1 MKMENGAYVSSPQL
15 PPQAHL
21 SAAAAFQ
28 AAAANSAAGGSVTP
42 FQEALMSRMGRPFG
56 LTVRLKC
63 FYDHSNHCFIIS
75 MLIQYQLSEICNF
88 MSRALR

>member
-1 MKMENGAYVSSPQL
+1 MQMKMDNGAYVSSPQL

-28 AAAANSAAGGSVTP
+28 AAAANSAAAAGGGGGVTP

-56 LTVRLKC
+56 LSVSKC
-63 FYDHSNHCFIIS
+63 ICF
-75 MLIQYQLSEICNF
+75 
-88 MSRALR
+88 

>member
-1 MKMENGAYVSSPQL
+1 MQMKMDNGAYVSSPQS

-28 AAAANSAAGGSVTP
+28 AAAANSAAAAGGGGGVTP

-56 LTVRLKC
+56 LYVSK
-63 FYDHSNHCFIIS
+63 
-75 MLIQYQLSEICNF
+75 
-88 MSRALR
+88 

>member
-1 MKMENGAYVSSPQL
+1 MENGAYVSPPQL

-28 AAAANSAAGGSVTP
+28 AAAANSAAAGGAVTP

-56 LTVRLKC
+56 LTVRIFGF
-63 FYDHSNHCFIIS
+63 FY
-75 MLIQYQLSEICNF
+75 
-88 MSRALR
+88 

>member
-1 MKMENGAYVSSPQL
+1 MIEFILFPKNQMKMENGAYVSSPQL

-63 FYDHSNHCFIIS
+63 FSNFTYHYFGIYVKSVPIS
-75 MLIQYQLSEICNF
+75 
-88 MSRALR
+88 

>member
-1 MKMENGAYVSSPQL
+1 MENGAYVSPPQL

-28 AAAANSAAGGSVTP
+28 AAAANSAAAGGAVTP

-56 LTVRLKC
+56 LTVRILL
-63 FYDHSNHCFIIS
+63 FLYQSVQ
-75 MLIQYQLSEICNF
+75 IQVTKENKLD
-88 MSRALR
+88 MSLFNLAKERKI

>member
-1 MKMENGAYVSSPQL
+1 MKMENGAYVSPPQL

-28 AAAANSAAGGSVTP
+28 AAAANSAAAAGGSVTP

-56 LTVRLKC
+56 LSVSK
-63 FYDHSNHCFIIS
+63 HC
-75 MLIQYQLSEICNF
+75 
-88 MSRALR
+88 

>member
-28 AAAANSAAGGSVTP
+28 AAAANSAAAGGGVTP

-56 LTVRLKC
+56 LTV
-63 FYDHSNHCFIIS
+63 SNFTI
-75 MLIQYQLSEICNF
+75 LSYGIDIYSCIKYAYLLSICGNICK
-88 MSRALR
+88 L

>member
-56 LTVRLKC
+56 LTVRLNC
-63 FYDHSNHCFIIS
+63 FSNHTNHHSILVCYIYVNSIPII
-75 MLIQYQLSEICNF
+75 
-88 MSRALR
+88 

>member
-1 MKMENGAYVSSPQL
+1 MENGAYVSPPQL

-28 AAAANSAAGGSVTP
+28 AAAANSAAAGGAVTP

-56 LTVRLKC
+56 LTVRILLFLYK
-63 FYDHSNHCFIIS
+63 SVQ
-75 MLIQYQLSEICNF
+75 IQCKRQF
-88 MSRALR
+88 

>member
-1 MKMENGAYVSSPQL
+1 MFFELDAKLHLVTLMKMENGAYVSPPQL

-28 AAAANSAAGGSVTP
+28 AAAANSAAVAGGTVTP

-56 LTVRLKC
+56 LSVGKL
-63 FYDHSNHCFIIS
+63 SINI
-75 MLIQYQLSEICNF
+75 LIVGRILEHI
-88 MSRALR
+88 

>member
-1 MKMENGAYVSSPQL
+1 MKMENGAYVSPPQL

-28 AAAANSAAGGSVTP
+28 AAAANSAAAAGGTVTP

-56 LTVRLKC
+56 LSVCKN
-63 FYDHSNHCFIIS
+63 SNKI
-75 MLIQYQLSEICNF
+75 LS
-88 MSRALR
+88 LY

>member
-28 AAAANSAAGGSVTP
+28 AAAANSAAAGGGVTP

-56 LTVRLKC
+56 LTV
-63 FYDHSNHCFIIS
+63 SNFTISSYGRDIYSCTHICCLFVVIFINYRV
-75 MLIQYQLSEICNF
+75 Q
-88 MSRALR
+88 R

>member
-1 MKMENGAYVSSPQL
+1 MENGAYVSPPQL

-28 AAAANSAAGGSVTP
+28 AAAANSAAAAGGAVTP

-56 LTVRLKC
+56 LSVSKH
-63 FYDHSNHCFIIS
+63 FYRVFPCIK
-75 MLIQYQLSEICNF
+75 LIQGKGKNDCENKRLFVFSE
-88 MSRALR
+88 L

>member
-1 MKMENGAYVSSPQL
+1 MENGAYVSPPQL

-28 AAAANSAAGGSVTP
+28 AAAANSAAAGGAVTP

-56 LTVRLKC
+56 LTVRIFLFSCK
-63 FYDHSNHCFIIS
+63 
-75 MLIQYQLSEICNF
+75 
-88 MSRALR
+88 ALP

>member
-1 MKMENGAYVSSPQL
+1 MKMENGAYVSPPQL

-28 AAAANSAAGGSVTP
+28 AAAANSAAAGGTVTP

-56 LTVRLKC
+56 LTVSFLLIHLK
-63 FYDHSNHCFIIS
+63 
-75 MLIQYQLSEICNF
+75 Q
-88 MSRALR
+88 

>member
-28 AAAANSAAGGSVTP
+28 AAAANSAAAGGGVTP

-56 LTVRLKC
+56 LTV
-63 FYDHSNHCFIIS
+63 STFIIS
-75 MLIQYQLSEICNF
+75 SYGIDIHSYIVIISIVYLW
-88 MSRALR
+88 

>member
-1 MKMENGAYVSSPQL
+1 MKTFSIPMKMENGAYVSSPQL

-28 AAAANSAAGGSVTP
+28 AAAANSAAAGGGVTP

-56 LTVRLKC
+56 LTV
-63 FYDHSNHCFIIS
+63 SNFTIS
-75 MLIQYQLSEICNF
+75 SYGRDIYYIS
-88 MSRALR
+88 LRISVVYLW

>member
-28 AAAANSAAGGSVTP
+28 AAAANSAAAGGGVTP

-56 LTVRLKC
+56 LTVR
-63 FYDHSNHCFIIS
+63 NFII
-75 MLIQYQLSEICNF
+75 LLYGNGI
-88 MSRALR
+88 

>member
-1 MKMENGAYVSSPQL
+1 MQMKMDNGAYVSSPQL

-28 AAAANSAAGGSVTP
+28 AAAANSAAAAGGGGGVTP

-56 LTVRLKC
+56 LSVSK
-63 FYDHSNHCFIIS
+63 
-75 MLIQYQLSEICNF
+75 
-88 MSRALR
+88 